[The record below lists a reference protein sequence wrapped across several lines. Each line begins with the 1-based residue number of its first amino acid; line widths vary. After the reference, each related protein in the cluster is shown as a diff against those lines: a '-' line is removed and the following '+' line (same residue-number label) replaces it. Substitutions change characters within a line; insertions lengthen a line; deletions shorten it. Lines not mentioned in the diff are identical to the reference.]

1 MAKFKKITTCL
12 CLLVLLAIL
21 TGISSAQLMPPPEGA
36 MEPDLALEPE
46 PSEER
51 MMHGDG
57 MPPMGVPVEMVVG
70 GGGFAL
76 QDNETHLLRLSVVRL
91 SPLDPGRIRDLLV
104 SNKSIEEIREAIK
117 AEEGQALYRGS
128 MKLDDIDYPMTNIGV
143 RPLGDNV
150 TIVDSDIA
158 MPGSDPENQTSV
170 VGHLSV
176 TVSTSMGGRIG
187 EGNLDMNSAE
197 HKGSYQV
204 LLDMERHAM
213 GNTFH
218 FKVRQAKQE

>member
-1 MAKFKKITTCL
+1 M
-12 CLLVLLAIL
+12 VLSAVL
-21 TGISSAQLMPPPEGA
+21 TGISSAQLMPSPDGA
-36 MEPDLALEPE
+36 MEPDLAIEPE
-46 PSEER
+46 PSEGR
-51 MMHGDG
+51 MMHGEE

-70 GGGFAL
+70 GGGFAF

-104 SNKSIEEIREAIK
+104 SNKSIEEIREAVK

-128 MKLDDIDYPMTNIGV
+128 MKLDDVVYPMTNIDV
-143 RPLGDNV
+143 RPSGDNA
-150 TIVDSDIA
+150 TTVDADIA

-176 TVSTSMGGRIG
+176 TVSASKGGRIG
-187 EGNLDMNSAE
+187 EGKLDMNSAE
-197 HKGSYQV
+197 HEGSYQV

-213 GNTFH
+213 L
-218 FKVRQAKQE
+218 FKGTRDHTESEKDLKTSIMMISIKE